1 MAAWKFFRE
10 KFDASWLVPGTAPS
24 GVPGARRLSFFFFA
38 FLAVDAVAEARSSPW
53 PIHGELL
60 RIHASQGSWAEEQ
73 IGRFMVRLWWKMAHK
88 NTEKVLLRF

>member
-1 MAAWKFFRE
+1 MPRGWCQVRHPAGY
-10 KFDASWLVPGTAPS
+10 PGQ
-24 GVPGARRLSFFFFA
+24 GGCRFFFA

-88 NTEKVLLRF
+88 NTEKVLLGF